1 MLPESVAREI
11 IASHQQRPRNRGEL
25 VGAPFITLENPSC
38 GDRVTVWVRLE
49 NDTIADL
56 HSDGKGC
63 AISQSSASLMTVALK
78 GRTRT
83 EARALAAIF
92 REMVM
97 GEAASGRADPQ
108 LGDLRALSGVSR
120 LHARRKCALLPWRA
134 LEGLL
139 NAHGVG
145 RPDGFPDVFPDGL
158 ASTDS

>member
-25 VGAPFITLENPSC
+25 VGAPFITLENPTC

-49 NDTIADL
+49 GDTIADL

-83 EARALAAIF
+83 EARALAATF

-97 GEAASGRADPQ
+97 GEAAPGRADPP
-108 LGDLRALSGVSR
+108 LGDLMALSGVSR
-120 LHARRKCALLPWRA
+120 LHARRKCALLPWQA

-139 NAHGVG
+139 NAQSVNAQSAGQIG
-145 RPDGFPDVFPDGL
+145 PTLPGPD
-158 ASTDS
+158 S